1 MGCESTHSNKAS
13 VQHSTKIEEQR
24 TPDQNKKLSRFVVSV
39 HETAVNVAEL
49 ERVFEKNFTERGELG
64 ASVSVWKRGEEVVS
78 LNRGWCERE
87 QEREWTAD
95 TLVPFYSCTKGLAAA
110 TMLMV
115 LEEHGLNPD
124 DKVRAVWE
132 RFPIAQG
139 SFGQL
144 MSHQLGLAALDTA
157 ATTWDHDEVIA
168 AVEQQQKPNWSLEKG
183 EGAGGH
189 GYHPRV
195 MGFILEEL
203 VRRLTSKRLGEVWR
217 EKIAE
222 PLGLEAWIG
231 LPEGEFHRVARLYP
245 GKQSQADLDSEFYQQ
260 LTAADSLVKR
270 AFASP
275 RGMQAVREMNEPRAW
290 QAGFPAM
297 GGVGTAAAVAKF
309 YQAACGAIDF
319 FSPQVREWME
329 CTRSS
334 GEDKILCA
342 PTAFSCGFQ
351 LDPLDSFGRKTRH
364 HYGLSRRAFGHP
376 GAGGSLAF
384 GDPENG
390 LSFCYVMNQ
399 MELCSL
405 PRAKCLDLVEAIYV
419 L

>member
-1 MGCESTHSNKAS
+1 M
-13 VQHSTKIEEQR
+13 
-24 TPDQNKKLSRFVVSV
+24 
-39 HETAVNVAEL
+39 HEAIVNLAEL
-49 ERVFEKNFTERGELG
+49 ERIFEKNFTDRGELG

-78 LNRGWCERE
+78 LNSGWCERE
-87 QEREWTAD
+87 QERPWTNE

-124 DKVRAVWE
+124 DKVRAVWDH
-132 RFPIAQG
+132 FPIAQG
-139 SFGQL
+139 SFAQL
-144 MSHQLGLAALDTA
+144 MSHRLGLAALDTA
-157 ATTWDHDEVIA
+157 ATTWDHAEVIT
-168 AVEQQQKPNWSLEKG
+168 AVEKQQPNWPLES
-183 EGAGGH
+183 GGH

-195 MGFILEEL
+195 MGFILDEL
-203 VRRLTSKRLGEVWR
+203 VRRMTGKTIGQVWR
-217 EKIAE
+217 EKIAD
-222 PLGLEAWIG
+222 PLELEAWIG
-231 LPEGEFHRVARLYP
+231 LPDSEFGRVARLYP
-245 GKQSQADLDSEFYQQ
+245 GKQSQADLNSEFYQQ
-260 LTAADSLVKR
+260 LATPDSLVKR

-275 RGMQAVREMNEPRAW
+275 RGMQSVREMNEPRAW

-297 GGVGTAAAVAKF
+297 GGIGTAVAVAKF

-334 GEDKILCA
+334 GDDKILCA

-351 LDPLDSFGRKTRH
+351 LDPLDGFGRKTRH

-405 PRAKCLDLVEAIYV
+405 PRAKCLDLVKAIYV

>member
-1 MGCESTHSNKAS
+1 
-13 VQHSTKIEEQR
+13 
-24 TPDQNKKLSRFVVSV
+24 
-39 HETAVNVAEL
+39 VNLPEL
-49 ERVFEKNFTERGELG
+49 KRIFEKNFADRGELG
-64 ASVSVWKRGEEVVS
+64 ASVSVWKRGQEIVS

-87 QEREWTAD
+87 QERPWTTE

-110 TMLMV
+110 TLLMI
-115 LEEHGLNPD
+115 LEEHGLTPD
-124 DKVRAVWE
+124 DKVSTVWAD
-132 RFPIAQG
+132 FPIKEG

-144 MSHQLGLAALDTA
+144 MSHQLGLAALDTEA
-157 ATTWDHDEVIA
+157 STWDHDEVIA
-168 AVEQQQKPNWSLEKG
+168 AVEKQQANWPLEDEVRHG
-183 EGAGGH
+183 DGGH

-195 MGFILEEL
+195 LGFIQDEI
-203 VRRLTSKRLGEVWR
+203 VRRLTGKTLGQMWR
-217 EKIAE
+217 QKIAE

-231 LPEGEFHRVARLYP
+231 LPESEFGRVARLYP
-245 GKQSQADLDSEFYQQ
+245 GKQSQADVDSQFYKQ
-260 LTAADSLVKR
+260 LNTPDSLVKR

-275 RGMQAVREMNEPRAW
+275 RGMQSVREMNEPRAW

-297 GGVGTAAAVAKF
+297 GGVGTASAVAKF

-329 CTRSS
+329 CARTS
-334 GEDKILCA
+334 GDDKILCA

-351 LDPLDSFGRKTRH
+351 LDPLDGFGRKTRH

-405 PRAKCLDLVEAIYV
+405 PRDKCLDLVKAIYV

>member
-1 MGCESTHSNKAS
+1 
-13 VQHSTKIEEQR
+13 
-24 TPDQNKKLSRFVVSV
+24 V
-39 HETAVNVAEL
+39 HEAIVNLAEL
-49 ERVFEKNFTERGELG
+49 ERIFEKNFADRGELG

-78 LNRGWCERE
+78 LSSGWCERE
-87 QEREWTAD
+87 QERPWTD
-95 TLVPFYSCTKGLAAA
+95 QTLVPFYSCTKGLAAA

-124 DKVRAVWE
+124 DKVRAVWDH
-132 RFPIAQG
+132 FPIAQG
-139 SFGQL
+139 SFAQL
-144 MSHQLGLAALDTA
+144 MSHRLGLAALDTA
-157 ATTWDHDEVIA
+157 ATTWDHAEVIA
-168 AVEQQQKPNWSLEKG
+168 AVEKQQPNWPLEG
-183 EGAGGH
+183 GGH

-195 MGFILEEL
+195 MGFILDEL
-203 VRRLTSKRLGEVWR
+203 VRRMTGKTIGQVWR
-217 EKIAE
+217 EKIAD
-222 PLGLEAWIG
+222 PLELEAWIG
-231 LPEGEFHRVARLYP
+231 LPDSEFGRVARLYP
-245 GKQSQADLDSEFYQQ
+245 GKQSQADLNSEFYQQ
-260 LTAADSLVKR
+260 LATPDSLVKR

-275 RGMQAVREMNEPRAW
+275 RGMQSVREMNEPRAW

-297 GGVGTAAAVAKF
+297 GGIGTAVAVAKF

-334 GEDKILCA
+334 GDDKILCA

-351 LDPLDSFGRKTRH
+351 LDPLDGFGRKTRH

-405 PRAKCLDLVEAIYV
+405 PRAKCLDLVKAIYV

>member
-1 MGCESTHSNKAS
+1 
-13 VQHSTKIEEQR
+13 
-24 TPDQNKKLSRFVVSV
+24 V
-39 HETAVNVAEL
+39 HEAIVNLAEL
-49 ERVFEKNFTERGELG
+49 ERIFEKNFADRGELG

-78 LNRGWCERE
+78 LSSGWCERE
-87 QEREWTAD
+87 QERPWTD
-95 TLVPFYSCTKGLAAA
+95 QTLVPFYSCTKGLAAA

-124 DKVRAVWE
+124 DKVRAVWDH
-132 RFPIAQG
+132 FPIAQG
-139 SFGQL
+139 SFAQL
-144 MSHQLGLAALDTA
+144 MSHRLGLAALDTA
-157 ATTWDHDEVIA
+157 ATTWDHAEVIA
-168 AVEQQQKPNWSLEKG
+168 AVEKQQPNWPLEG
-183 EGAGGH
+183 GGH

-195 MGFILEEL
+195 MGFILDEL
-203 VRRLTSKRLGEVWR
+203 VRRMTGKTIGQVWR
-217 EKIAE
+217 EKIAD
-222 PLGLEAWIG
+222 PLELEAWIG
-231 LPEGEFHRVARLYP
+231 LPDSEFGRVARLYP
-245 GKQSQADLDSEFYQQ
+245 GKQSQADLNSEFYQQ
-260 LTAADSLVKR
+260 LATPDSLVKR

-275 RGMQAVREMNEPRAW
+275 RGMQSVREMNEPRAW

-297 GGVGTAAAVAKF
+297 GGIGTAVAVAKF
-309 YQAACGAIDF
+309 YQAACGAIEF

-334 GEDKILCA
+334 GDDKILCA

-351 LDPLDSFGRKTRH
+351 LDPLDGFGRKTRH

-405 PRAKCLDLVEAIYV
+405 PRAKCLDLVKAIYV

>member
-1 MGCESTHSNKAS
+1 M
-13 VQHSTKIEEQR
+13 
-24 TPDQNKKLSRFVVSV
+24 
-39 HETAVNVAEL
+39 HEAAVNLAEL
-49 ERVFEKNFTERGELG
+49 ERIFEKNFTERGELG
-64 ASVSVWKRGEEVVS
+64 ASVSVWKRGEEIVS
-78 LNRGWCERE
+78 LHRGWCERE
-87 QEREWTAD
+87 QERPWTTE

-124 DKVRAVWE
+124 DKVRAVWNQ
-132 RFPIAQG
+132 FPIEQG
-139 SFGQL
+139 SFAQL
-144 MSHQLGLAALDTA
+144 MSHRLGLAALDTA

-168 AVEQQQKPNWSLEKG
+168 SVEKQQPNWPLYDESG
-183 EGAGGH
+183 GSGGH

-195 MGFILEEL
+195 MGFMLDEL
-203 VRRLTSKRLGEVWR
+203 VRRMTGNTLGNVWR
-217 EKIAE
+217 ERIAE

-231 LPEGEFHRVARLYP
+231 LPESEFDRVASLYP
-245 GKQSQADLDSEFYQQ
+245 GKQSQADVGSEFYKQ
-260 LTAADSLVKR
+260 LATRDSLVQK

-275 RGMQAVREMNEPRAW
+275 RGMQSVREMNEPRAW

-297 GGVGTAAAVAKF
+297 GGVGTATAVATF
-309 YQAACGAIDF
+309 YQAACGAIEF

-334 GEDKILCA
+334 GDDKILCA

-351 LDPLDSFGRKTRH
+351 LDPLDSFGRKIRH

-390 LSFCYVMNQ
+390 LSFCYLMNQ

-405 PRAKCLDLVEAIYV
+405 PKDKSLDLVKAIY
-419 L
+419 LS

>member
-1 MGCESTHSNKAS
+1 
-13 VQHSTKIEEQR
+13 
-24 TPDQNKKLSRFVVSV
+24 
-39 HETAVNVAEL
+39 VNVTEL
-49 ERVFEKNFTERGELG
+49 KRIFEKNFADRGELG

-78 LNRGWCERE
+78 LNNGWCERE
-87 QEREWTAD
+87 QERPWTD
-95 TLVPFYSCTKGLAAA
+95 QTLVPFYSCTKGLAAA

-124 DKVRAVWE
+124 DKVRAVWDH
-132 RFPIAQG
+132 FPIAQG
-139 SFGQL
+139 SFAQL
-144 MSHQLGLAALDTA
+144 MSHRLGLAALDTA
-157 ATTWDHDEVIA
+157 ATTWDHAEVIA
-168 AVEQQQKPNWSLEKG
+168 AVEKQQPNWPLEG
-183 EGAGGH
+183 GGH

-195 MGFILEEL
+195 MGFILDEL
-203 VRRLTSKRLGEVWR
+203 VRRMTGKTMGQVWR
-217 EKIAE
+217 EKIAD
-222 PLGLEAWIG
+222 PLKLEAWIG
-231 LPEGEFHRVARLYP
+231 LPDSEFGRVARLYP
-245 GKQSQADLDSEFYQQ
+245 GKQSQADLNSEFYQQ
-260 LTAADSLVKR
+260 LATPDSLVKR

-275 RGMQAVREMNEPRAW
+275 RGMQSVREMNEPRAW

-297 GGVGTAAAVAKF
+297 GGIGTAVAVAKF

-334 GEDKILCA
+334 GDDKILCA

-351 LDPLDSFGRKTRH
+351 LDPLDGFGRKTRH

-405 PRAKCLDLVEAIYV
+405 PRDKCLDLVKAIYV

>member
-1 MGCESTHSNKAS
+1 MFAEISY
-13 VQHSTKIEEQR
+13 Q
-24 TPDQNKKLSRFVVSV
+24 
-39 HETAVNVAEL
+39 TAVNVPEL
-49 ERVFEKNFTERGELG
+49 KRIFEKNFTERGELG
-64 ASVSVWKRGEEVVS
+64 ASVSVWKRGEEIVS
-78 LNRGWCERE
+78 LNSGWCERE
-87 QEREWTAD
+87 QERPWTAE

-110 TMLMV
+110 TLLMV
-115 LEEHGLNPD
+115 LEEHGLTPD
-124 DKVRAVWE
+124 DKVSTVWAD
-132 RFPIAQG
+132 FPIEQG

-144 MSHQLGLAALDTA
+144 MSHQLGLAALDTEA
-157 ATTWDHDEVIA
+157 STWDHDEVIA
-168 AVEQQQKPNWSLEKG
+168 AVEKQQANWPLED
-183 EGAGGH
+183 EGRHGDGGH

-195 MGFILEEL
+195 LGFIQDEI
-203 VRRLTSKRLGEVWR
+203 VRRLTGNTLGQMWR
-217 EKIAE
+217 QKIAE

-231 LPEGEFHRVARLYP
+231 LPESEFGRVARLYP
-245 GKQSQADLDSEFYQQ
+245 GKQSQADVDSQFYKQ
-260 LTAADSLVKR
+260 LNTPDSLVKR

-275 RGMQAVREMNEPRAW
+275 RGMQSVREMDEPRAW

-309 YQAACGAIDF
+309 YQAACGAIEF

-334 GEDKILCA
+334 GDDKILCA

-405 PRAKCLDLVEAIYV
+405 PRDKCLDLVKAIYV

>member
-1 MGCESTHSNKAS
+1 
-13 VQHSTKIEEQR
+13 
-24 TPDQNKKLSRFVVSV
+24 V
-39 HETAVNVAEL
+39 HEAIVNLAEL
-49 ERVFEKNFTERGELG
+49 ERIFEKNFADRGELG

-78 LNRGWCERE
+78 LSSGWCERE
-87 QEREWTAD
+87 QERPWTD
-95 TLVPFYSCTKGLAAA
+95 QTLVPFYSCTKGLAAA

-124 DKVRAVWE
+124 DKVRAVWDH
-132 RFPIAQG
+132 FPIAQG
-139 SFGQL
+139 SFAQL
-144 MSHQLGLAALDTA
+144 MSHRLGLAALDTA
-157 ATTWDHDEVIA
+157 ATTWDHAEVIT
-168 AVEQQQKPNWSLEKG
+168 AVEKQQPNWPLEG
-183 EGAGGH
+183 GGH

-195 MGFILEEL
+195 MGFILDEL
-203 VRRLTSKRLGEVWR
+203 VRRMTGKTIGQVWR
-217 EKIAE
+217 EKIAD
-222 PLGLEAWIG
+222 PLELEAWIG
-231 LPEGEFHRVARLYP
+231 LPDSEFGRVARLYP
-245 GKQSQADLDSEFYQQ
+245 GKQSQADLNSEFYQQ
-260 LTAADSLVKR
+260 LATPDSLVKR

-275 RGMQAVREMNEPRAW
+275 RGMQSVREMNEPRAW

-297 GGVGTAAAVAKF
+297 GGIGTAVAVAKF
-309 YQAACGAIDF
+309 YQAACGAIEF

-334 GEDKILCA
+334 GDDKILCA

-351 LDPLDSFGRKTRH
+351 LDPLDGFGRKTRH

-405 PRAKCLDLVEAIYV
+405 PRAKCLDLVKAIYV

>member
-1 MGCESTHSNKAS
+1 
-13 VQHSTKIEEQR
+13 
-24 TPDQNKKLSRFVVSV
+24 V
-39 HETAVNVAEL
+39 HEAIVNLAEL
-49 ERVFEKNFTERGELG
+49 ERIFEKNFADRGELG

-78 LNRGWCERE
+78 LNSGWCERE
-87 QEREWTAD
+87 QERPWTNE

-124 DKVRAVWE
+124 DKVRAVWDH
-132 RFPIAQG
+132 FPIAQG
-139 SFGQL
+139 SFAQL
-144 MSHQLGLAALDTA
+144 MSHRLGLAALDTA
-157 ATTWDHDEVIA
+157 ATTWDHAEVIA
-168 AVEQQQKPNWSLEKG
+168 AVEKQQPNWPLEG
-183 EGAGGH
+183 GGH

-195 MGFILEEL
+195 MGFILDEL
-203 VRRLTSKRLGEVWR
+203 VRRMTGKTMGQVWR
-217 EKIAE
+217 EKIAD
-222 PLGLEAWIG
+222 PLELEAWIG
-231 LPEGEFHRVARLYP
+231 LPDSEFGRVARLYP
-245 GKQSQADLDSEFYQQ
+245 GKQSQADLNSEFYQQ
-260 LTAADSLVKR
+260 LATPDSLVKR

-275 RGMQAVREMNEPRAW
+275 RGMQSVREMNEPRAW

-297 GGVGTAAAVAKF
+297 GGIGTAVAVAKF
-309 YQAACGAIDF
+309 YQAACGAINF

-334 GEDKILCA
+334 GDDKILCA

-351 LDPLDSFGRKTRH
+351 LDPLDGFGRKTRH

-405 PRAKCLDLVEAIYV
+405 PRAKCLDLVKAIYV

>member
-1 MGCESTHSNKAS
+1 M
-13 VQHSTKIEEQR
+13 
-24 TPDQNKKLSRFVVSV
+24 
-39 HETAVNVAEL
+39 NVPEL
-49 ERVFEKNFTERGELG
+49 KRIFEKNFAERGELG
-64 ASVSVWKRGEEVVS
+64 ASVSVWKRGEEIVC
-78 LNRGWCERE
+78 LNSGWCERE
-87 QEREWTAD
+87 QERPWTAE

-110 TMLMV
+110 TLLMI
-115 LEEHGLNPD
+115 LEEHGLTPD
-124 DKVRAVWE
+124 DKVSAVWAD
-132 RFPIAQG
+132 FPIKEG

-144 MSHQLGLAALDTA
+144 MSHQLGLAALDTEA
-157 ATTWDHDEVIA
+157 STWDHDEVIA
-168 AVEQQQKPNWSLEKG
+168 AVEKQQANWPLED
-183 EGAGGH
+183 EGRHGDGGH

-195 MGFILEEL
+195 LGFIQDEI
-203 VRRLTSKRLGEVWR
+203 VRRLSGNTLGQMWR
-217 EKIAE
+217 QKIAE

-231 LPEGEFHRVARLYP
+231 LPESEFGRVARLYP
-245 GKQSQADLDSEFYQQ
+245 GKQIQADVDSQFYKQ
-260 LTAADSLVKR
+260 LNTPDSLVKR

-275 RGMQAVREMNEPRAW
+275 RGMQSVREMNEPRAW

-329 CTRSS
+329 CARSS
-334 GEDKILCA
+334 GDDKILCA

-351 LDPLDSFGRKTRH
+351 LDPLDGFGRKTRH

-390 LSFCYVMNQ
+390 LSFCYMMNQ

-405 PRAKCLDLVEAIYV
+405 PRDKCLDLVKAIYV

>member
-1 MGCESTHSNKAS
+1 VST
-13 VQHSTKIEEQR
+13 
-24 TPDQNKKLSRFVVSV
+24 
-39 HETAVNVAEL
+39 
-49 ERVFEKNFTERGELG
+49 
-64 ASVSVWKRGEEVVS
+64 VW
-78 LNRGWCERE
+78 
-87 QEREWTAD
+87 AD
-95 TLVPFYSCTKGLAAA
+95 
-110 TMLMV
+110 
-115 LEEHGLNPD
+115 
-124 DKVRAVWE
+124 
-132 RFPIAQG
+132 FPIKEG

-144 MSHQLGLAALDTA
+144 MSHQLGLAALDTEA
-157 ATTWDHDEVIA
+157 STWDHDEVIA
-168 AVEQQQKPNWSLEKG
+168 AVEKQQANWPLED
-183 EGAGGH
+183 EGRHGDGGH

-195 MGFILEEL
+195 LGFIQDEI
-203 VRRLTSKRLGEVWR
+203 VRRLTGNTLGQMWR
-217 EKIAE
+217 QKIAG

-231 LPEGEFHRVARLYP
+231 LPESEFGRVARLYP
-245 GKQSQADLDSEFYQQ
+245 GKQSQADVDSQFYKQ
-260 LTAADSLVKR
+260 LNTPDSLVKR

-275 RGMQAVREMNEPRAW
+275 RGMQSVREMNEPRAW

-329 CTRSS
+329 CARTS
-334 GEDKILCA
+334 GDDKILCA

-351 LDPLDSFGRKTRH
+351 LDPLDGFGRKTRH

-405 PRAKCLDLVEAIYV
+405 PRDKCLDLVKAIYV